1 MFGKIVIVN
10 NELMKNKGTPE
21 SQTFK
26 KKKLFNKRETL
37 FFNIKSSSKTRGIK
51 KSERLVEIRNAQQK
65 FILVNNSY
73 LQ

>member
-26 KKKLFNKRETL
+26 KKK
-37 FFNIKSSSKTRGIK
+37 IIK
-51 KSERLVEIRNAQQK
+51 KKKKKKIVSKEI
-65 FILVNNSY
+65 
-73 LQ
+73 

>member
-26 KKKLFNKRETL
+26 KKQKQ
-37 FFNIKSSSKTRGIK
+37 K
-51 KSERLVEIRNAQQK
+51 KKNDVFLVEVRINRTK
-65 FILVNNSY
+65 MLSCFSSINSNFDF
-73 LQ
+73 